1 MTNVN
6 FEVIKIEKAMKHGC
20 VVVTLKFEGSSKEF
34 TYVRKAYNNTAV
46 IDGCRI

>member
-20 VVVTLKFEGSSKEF
+20 VVVTLKFGSCY
-34 TYVRKAYNNTAV
+34 T
-46 IDGCRI
+46 

>member
-6 FEVIKIEKAMKHGC
+6 FEVIKIEKAMKHDC

-34 TYVRKAYNNTAV
+34 TYVRKAYNNTTV
-46 IDGCRI
+46 IDSN